1 MLVCIPVFFH
11 VKVEFKT
18 AFNFK
23 NVIIMKEE
31 LLILSFTVSN
41 IRNLYII
48 LQINEQMSKM
58 YNMAP
63 IEFFE
68 GKRQTIC
75 MEDIHLV
82 H

>member
-31 LLILSFTVSN
+31 LFVFYSFQYKKFVY
-41 IRNLYII
+41 YIAD
-48 LQINEQMSKM
+48 Q
-58 YNMAP
+58 
-63 IEFFE
+63 
-68 GKRQTIC
+68 
-75 MEDIHLV
+75 
-82 H
+82 